1 MLKNRLFNH
10 RYSLPFA
17 ILLSAL
23 FIFLLNPFANFA
35 KESDLGIDITMYSN
49 NELKQYHDKYESL
62 MNSLRADLSEHGYPL
77 TVDFA
82 LLDDEKIEILI
93 KRYEPNEKLKSNEIQ
108 EVEQLVSTFLEK
120 QNVDPS
126 MFKISVSNTT
136 QPVLKTANRLS
147 YRDLTEYISNALTE
161 EGIEGYHIDYEILPL
176 TTKIIMQF
184 PNPLEPSQK
193 EEIQQIAEKVLKKN
207 NFAYGKI
214 QIQLT
219 NFLSKAENLPNLKQ
233 AEVNQLYEE
242 LQKEDGF
249 MDQVGR
255 ELNKAGFMGS
265 ISGTVYAPNDIEL
278 FFDYR
283 DDVEKQEEITRILE
297 NYITKFNLNVE
308 AFHLKFDVDELN

>member
-1 MLKNRLFNH
+1 MFKKVFSNR
-10 RYSLPFA
+10 YTLPLA
-17 ILLSAL
+17 ILLSAM
-23 FIFLLNPFANFA
+23 FIFLFNPFANFA
-35 KESDLGIDITMYSN
+35 KESDIGIDITMYSN

-62 MNSLRADLSEHGYPL
+62 MNSLRSDLSDHGYPL

-82 LLDDEKIEILI
+82 LLDDEKVEILI
-93 KRYEPNEKLKSNEIQ
+93 KRYEMNEELKSNEIH
-108 EVEQLVSTFLEK
+108 EVEQLVSKFLVQQHVE
-120 QNVDPS
+120 PS

-147 YRDLTEYISNALTE
+147 YTDLTEYISNALTE
-161 EGIEGYHIDYEILPL
+161 EGIGGYHINYEILPV

-184 PNPLEPSQK
+184 PNPLDRSQK

-219 NFLSKAENLPNLKQ
+219 NFLTKAENLPNLKQ
-233 AEVNQLYEE
+233 AEVDQFYEE

-255 ELNKAGFMGS
+255 ALNKSGFMGS
-265 ISGTVYAPNDIEL
+265 ISGTVYAPNHIEL
-278 FFDYR
+278 FFDYP
-283 DDVEKQEEITRILE
+283 DDVEKQEEITSILE
-297 NYITKFNLNVE
+297 NYMTKFNLNAD
-308 AFHLKFDVDELN
+308 AFHIQFDVDDLKS